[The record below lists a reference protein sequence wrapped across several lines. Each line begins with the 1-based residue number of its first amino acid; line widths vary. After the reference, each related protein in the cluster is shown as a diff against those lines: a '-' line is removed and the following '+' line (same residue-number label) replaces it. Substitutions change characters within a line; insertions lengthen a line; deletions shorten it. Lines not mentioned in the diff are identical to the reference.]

1 MIKKVA
7 YTAGLAAAMITGV
20 ASYKSARNDAR
31 ATETHPPIG
40 EFITID
46 GTRVHYVIE
55 GSGPT
60 IVLIHGA
67 GGNLRDFTFQL
78 SGKLAKTHTVISYD
92 RPGHGYTDT
101 IHNDGETLK
110 EQAAL
115 LKAATDSLGHTS
127 AIVAGYSYGGAVALA
142 WALDYP
148 NATDGL
154 ITMNAVSNPWVIP
167 PSKLYELAAGTYT
180 GPVLATA
187 LSAFAPDTLIQETMQ
202 SIFAPQPT
210 PDGYLD
216 YIGPHLTLRKSTL
229 RANGRQVHKLLPQIE
244 DQSLRYPNLEMP
256 IEIIHGAA
264 DISIPPSI
272 HADVLSKQLPA
283 ATYTLVPNVGHSVH
297 HYAHDEILAAV
308 ARITDTRNKR

>member
-7 YTAGLAAAMITGV
+7 FTAGLAAAMVTGI
-20 ASYKSARNDAR
+20 ATYKSARNDAR
-31 ATETHPPIG
+31 AAKTHPPLG
-40 EFITID
+40 DFITID
-46 GTRVHYVIE
+46 GTRVHYHIE

-101 IHNDGETLK
+101 IHTDGETLK

-115 LKAATDSLGHTS
+115 LKAATGALGHSS

-142 WALDYP
+142 WALEYP

-154 ITMNAVSNPWVIP
+154 VTMNAVSNPWVIP
-167 PSKLYELAAGTYT
+167 PSKLYELAAGNYT

-187 LSAFAPDTLIQETMQ
+187 LSAFAPQSLIEDTMQ

-216 YIGPHLTLRKSTL
+216 YIGSHLTLRKPTL

-244 DQSLRYPNLEMP
+244 EQSLRYPELHMP

-264 DISIPPSI
+264 DLSIPPSV
-272 HADVLSKQLPA
+272 HSDVFAKQMPA

-297 HYAHDEILAAV
+297 HYAHDEILNAV
-308 ARITDTRNKR
+308 ARITDKRNKR